1 MGTGLSNPESEI
13 LQVVTCLNGAA
24 SNLRLYAADHPQVLR
39 YMDRAYDQLQR
50 VLRSQFMLTF
60 LVVED
65 ELIID
70 NRAVT
75 ARTPQLEQFVQLLK
89 QGAIERL
96 TFLSGVTRQELTQ
109 LVGDLVSTRQE
120 VVRSTPAIKLG
131 KVVVQS
137 ASGTGKLDAVLSPES
152 RQRLEALAAF
162 RQRSLD
168 NLKDAYLRI
177 QASREI
183 FPAGLAEMVQGF
195 LQGMLRNVNPLKMLA
210 ALKSSD
216 EYTFTHAINVCI
228 LTMAQAEALG
238 IEGDL
243 LHDIGVAASMH
254 DAGKMFISD
263 DVLNK
268 PDKLTD
274 EEWQHMRTH
283 SAQGAQ
289 YILRLS
295 GIPKLAFLAAL
306 EHHLRYDGTGYPDL
320 GKGWRPNIVSQMI
333 AIADVFDAMRSRRP
347 YKEPKPD
354 ALIVKILQQ
363 DSGSA
368 FNPHLVR
375 NFLQL
380 IQPKGGTDNE
390 E

>member
-1 MGTGLSNPESEI
+1 LSDLENEI
-13 LQVVTCLNGAA
+13 LQVVTCINGAA
-24 SNLRLYAADHPQVLR
+24 SNTRLYAADHPQVQR
-39 YMDRAYDQLQR
+39 YLERVFDQLQK
-50 VLRSQFMLTF
+50 VLQIQSMLTF

-65 ELIID
+65 EVIID

-75 ARTPQLEQFVQLLK
+75 GRTPQLEQFVQLLK
-89 QGAIERL
+89 QSAIERL
-96 TFLSGVTRQELTQ
+96 TFTSGVTIQELTQ
-109 LVGDLVSTRQE
+109 LVGDLASTGRE

-131 KVVVQS
+131 KVVVQPT
-137 ASGTGKLDAVLSPES
+137 TGADSPEAALSPES
-152 RQRLEALAAF
+152 RQRLEALVAF

-168 NLKDAYLRI
+168 DLRDAYHRI
-177 QASREI
+177 RGFHEI
-183 FPAGLAEMVQGF
+183 SSAGLGEMVQGF
-195 LQGMLRNVNPLKMLA
+195 LQGMLRNVNPLRMLA
-210 ALKSSD
+210 SLKSSD
-216 EYTFTHAINVCI
+216 EYTFTHAVNVCL

-238 IEGDL
+238 IEGGL

-283 SAQGAQ
+283 SAQGAH

-306 EHHLRYDGTGYPDL
+306 EHHLRYDGSGYPDL

-363 DSGSA
+363 ESGSS

-380 IQPKGGTDNE
+380 IHPKGGTDYE
-390 E
+390 R

>member
-1 MGTGLSNPESEI
+1 LSNLESEI
-13 LQVVTCLNGAA
+13 LQVVTCLNGAV
-24 SNLRLYAADHPQVLR
+24 SNTRLYAADHPQVMR
-39 YMDRAYDQLQR
+39 YLERAYDQLKR
-50 VLRSQFMLTF
+50 VLQAKSTITF
-60 LVVED
+60 LIVED
-65 ELIID
+65 EVIID
-70 NRAVT
+70 NRAMT
-75 ARTPQLEQFVQLLK
+75 AKAPQLDQFVQLLQ

-96 TFLSGVTRQELTQ
+96 TFSSDVTLQELTQ
-109 LVGDLVSTRQE
+109 LVGDLASPNQE

-131 KVVVQS
+131 KVMVQPK
-137 ASGTGKLDAVLSPES
+137 SGPEPHETTLSPES
-152 RQRLEALAAF
+152 RQRLEALAVL
-162 RQRSLD
+162 RQRSLED
-168 NLKDAYLRI
+168 LKDAYHRI
-177 QASREI
+177 RASHEI
-183 FPAGLAEMVQGF
+183 SPLGLGEMVQGF
-195 LQGMLRNVNPLKMLA
+195 LQGMLRNVNPLRMLA
-210 ALKSSD
+210 SLKSSD

-274 EEWQHMRTH
+274 DEWQHMRTH
-283 SAQGAQ
+283 TAQGAQ

-295 GIPKLAFLAAL
+295 GIPKMAFLAAL
-306 EHHLRYDGTGYPDL
+306 EHHIRYDGTGYPDL

-333 AIADVFDAMRSRRP
+333 AIADIFDAMRSRRP

-354 ALIVKILQQ
+354 ALIVKIMQQ
-363 DSGSA
+363 ESGST
-368 FNPHLVR
+368 FNPRLVR

-380 IQPKGGTDNE
+380 IHPKGGTDNE
-390 E
+390 K

>member
-1 MGTGLSNPESEI
+1 M
-13 LQVVTCLNGAA
+13 LQVATCLNGAV
-24 SNLRLYAADHPQVLR
+24 SNTRLYAADHPQVLR
-39 YMDRAYDQLQR
+39 YLERAYNQLQG
-50 VLRSQFMLTF
+50 VLKTQATLTF
-60 LVVED
+60 LVVDD
-65 ELIID
+65 EVIID

-75 ARTPQLEQFVQLLK
+75 ARTPQLEQFVHLLK

-96 TFLSGVTRQELTQ
+96 TFSSGLTIQELTQ
-109 LVGDLVSTRQE
+109 LVGDLASTHNE

-131 KVVVQS
+131 KVMVQPV
-137 ASGTGKLDAVLSPES
+137 SGAEQPDTALSIES
-152 RQRLEALAAF
+152 RQRLEALADL
-162 RQRSLD
+162 RRHSLD
-168 NLKDAYLRI
+168 DLKDTYQRI
-177 QASREI
+177 QGSHDI
-183 FPAGLAEMVQGF
+183 SPMGLSEMVQGF
-195 LQGMLRNVNPLKMLA
+195 LNAMLRNVNPLRMLA
-210 ALKSSD
+210 SLKSSD

-238 IEGDL
+238 IDGRL
-243 LHDIGVAASMH
+243 LHDIGVAASLH

-263 DVLNK
+263 DILNK

-274 EEWQHMRTH
+274 EEWHHMRTH

-306 EHHLRYDGTGYPDL
+306 EHHIRYDGSGYPDL
-320 GKGWRPNIVSQMI
+320 GKGWQPNIVSQMI

-354 ALIVKILQQ
+354 ALIVKILKQE
-363 DSGSA
+363 SGST

-380 IQPKGGTDNE
+380 IHQKGGTDNE
-390 E
+390 K

>member
-1 MGTGLSNPESEI
+1 LSNLESEI

-24 SNLRLYAADHPQVLR
+24 SNTRLYAADHPQVMR
-39 YMDRAYDQLQR
+39 YLERAYDQLRR
-50 VLRSQFMLTF
+50 VLQAQSTITF
-60 LVVED
+60 LIVED
-65 ELIID
+65 EVIVG
-70 NRAVT
+70 NRAMT
-75 ARTPQLEQFVQLLK
+75 AKTPQLDQFVQLLK

-96 TFLSGVTRQELTQ
+96 TFSSDVTIQELTQ
-109 LVGDLVSTRQE
+109 LVGDLVSTNRE
-120 VVRSTPAIKLG
+120 AVRSTPAIKLG
-131 KVVVQS
+131 KVMVQPK
-137 ASGTGKLDAVLSPES
+137 SGPEQLEDALSPES
-152 RQRLEALAAF
+152 RQRLEALAVF
-162 RQRSLD
+162 RQRSMD
-168 NLKDAYLRI
+168 DLKDAYRRI
-177 QASREI
+177 RATNEI
-183 FPAGLAEMVQGF
+183 SPLGLGEMVQGF
-195 LQGMLRNVNPLKMLA
+195 LQGMLRNVNPLRMLA
-210 ALKSSD
+210 SLKSSD

-274 EEWQHMRTH
+274 DEWQHMRTH
-283 SAQGAQ
+283 TIQGAQ

-306 EHHLRYDGTGYPDL
+306 EHHIRYDGTGYPDL
-320 GKGWRPNIVSQMI
+320 GKGWRPNIVSQII
-333 AIADVFDAMRSRRP
+333 AIADIFDAMRSRRP

-354 ALIVKILQQ
+354 ALIIKIIQQ
-363 DSGSA
+363 ESGST
-368 FNPHLVR
+368 FNPDLVR

-380 IQPKGGTDNE
+380 INPQGGTDYE
-390 E
+390 K

>member
-1 MGTGLSNPESEI
+1 LSNLENDI
-13 LQVVTCLNGAA
+13 LQVVTCINGAA
-24 SNLRLYAADHPQVLR
+24 SNTRLYAADHPQVLR
-39 YMDRAYDQLQR
+39 YLERAYNQLQG
-50 VLRSQFMLTF
+50 VLKTQATLTF
-60 LVVED
+60 LVVDD
-65 ELIID
+65 EVIID

-96 TFLSGVTRQELTQ
+96 TFSSGLTIQELTQ
-109 LVGDLVSTRQE
+109 LVGDLASTHNE

-131 KVVVQS
+131 KVVVQPV
-137 ASGTGKLDAVLSPES
+137 SGTEQSDAALSLES
-152 RQRLEALAAF
+152 RQRLEALADL
-162 RQRSLD
+162 RRHSLD
-168 NLKDAYLRI
+168 DLRDTYQRI
-177 QASREI
+177 QGSHDI
-183 FPAGLAEMVQGF
+183 SSMGLSEMVQGF
-195 LQGMLRNVNPLKMLA
+195 LNGMLRNVNPLRMLA
-210 ALKSSD
+210 SLKSSD

-238 IEGDL
+238 IDGRL
-243 LHDIGVAASMH
+243 LHDIGVAASLH

-263 DVLNK
+263 DILNK

-274 EEWQHMRTH
+274 EEWHHMRTH

-306 EHHLRYDGTGYPDL
+306 EHHIRYDGSGYPDL
-320 GKGWRPNIVSQMI
+320 GKGWQPNIVSQMI

-363 DSGSA
+363 ESGST

-380 IQPKGGTDNE
+380 IHQKGGTDNE
-390 E
+390 K

>member
-1 MGTGLSNPESEI
+1 MSNLESEI

-24 SNLRLYAADHPQVLR
+24 SNTRLYAADHPQVLR
-39 YMDRAYDQLQR
+39 YLERAYDQLQR
-50 VLRSQFMLTF
+50 VLQAQSTLTF

-65 ELIID
+65 EVIID
-70 NRAVT
+70 NQAVT
-75 ARTPQLEQFVQLLK
+75 ARTPQLEQFVQLLQ

-96 TFLSGVTRQELTQ
+96 TFSSGVTLQELTQ
-109 LVGDLVSTRQE
+109 LVGDLTSSQKE

-137 ASGTGKLDAVLSPES
+137 ASEAQQSDAVLPLES
-152 RQRLEALAAF
+152 RQRLEALA
-162 RQRSLD
+162 D
-168 NLKDAYLRI
+168 LKDAYLRI
-177 QASREI
+177 QAANEI
-183 FPAGLAEMVQGF
+183 SPTGLSEMVEGF
-195 LQGMLRNVNPLKMLA
+195 LQGMLRNINPLRMLA
-210 ALKSSD
+210 SLKSSD

-238 IEGDL
+238 IEGPM
-243 LHDIGVAASMH
+243 LHDIGVAASLH

-274 EEWQHMRTH
+274 DEWRHMRTH

-306 EHHLRYDGTGYPDL
+306 EHHIRYDGTGYPDL

-354 ALIVKILQQ
+354 TLIVKILQQ
-363 DSGSA
+363 ESGSA
-368 FNPHLVR
+368 FNPRLVS

-380 IQPKGGTDNE
+380 IHQKGGRDNE
-390 E
+390 K

>member
-1 MGTGLSNPESEI
+1 M
-13 LQVVTCLNGAA
+13 LQVATCLNGAV
-24 SNLRLYAADHPQVLR
+24 SNTRLYAADHPQVLR
-39 YMDRAYDQLQR
+39 YLERAYNQLQG
-50 VLRSQFMLTF
+50 VLKTQATLTF
-60 LVVED
+60 LVVDD
-65 ELIID
+65 EVIID

-96 TFLSGVTRQELTQ
+96 TFSSGLTIQELTQ
-109 LVGDLVSTRQE
+109 LVGDLASTHNE

-131 KVVVQS
+131 KVVVQPV
-137 ASGTGKLDAVLSPES
+137 SGTEQSDAALSLES
-152 RQRLEALAAF
+152 RQRLEALADL
-162 RQRSLD
+162 RRHSLD
-168 NLKDAYLRI
+168 DLRDTYQRI
-177 QASREI
+177 QGSHDI
-183 FPAGLAEMVQGF
+183 SSMGLSEMVQGF
-195 LQGMLRNVNPLKMLA
+195 LNGMLRNVNPLRMLA
-210 ALKSSD
+210 SLKSSD

-238 IEGDL
+238 IDGRL
-243 LHDIGVAASMH
+243 LHDIGVAASLH

-263 DVLNK
+263 DILNK

-274 EEWQHMRTH
+274 EEWHHMRTH

-306 EHHLRYDGTGYPDL
+306 EHHIRYDGSGYPDL
-320 GKGWRPNIVSQMI
+320 GKGWQPNIVSQMI

-363 DSGSA
+363 ESGST

-380 IQPKGGTDNE
+380 IHQKGGTDNE
-390 E
+390 K

>member
-1 MGTGLSNPESEI
+1 MSNLENDI

-24 SNLRLYAADHPQVLR
+24 SNTRLYAADHPQVRR
-39 YMDRAYDQLQR
+39 YLERAYDQLQQ
-50 VLRSQFMLTF
+50 VLQAQSTLTF
-60 LVVED
+60 LIVED
-65 ELIID
+65 EVIIG
-70 NRAVT
+70 NRAAT
-75 ARTPQLEQFVQLLK
+75 AKTPQLEQFVQLLK

-96 TFLSGVTRQELTQ
+96 TFTSGVTIQELTQ
-109 LVGDLVSTRQE
+109 LVGDLTSFRRE
-120 VVRSTPAIKLG
+120 VVRSTPKIKLG
-131 KVVVQS
+131 RVVVQS
-137 ASGTGKLDAVLSPES
+137 ASGADLPDASLSPES
-152 RQRLEALAAF
+152 RQRLAALADF

-168 NLKDAYLRI
+168 KIKEAYHRI
-177 QASREI
+177 RGAHEI
-183 FPAGLAEMVQGF
+183 SPAGLGEMVQGF
-195 LQGMLRNVNPLKMLA
+195 LQGMLRNVNPLRMLA
-210 ALKSSD
+210 SLKSSD
-216 EYTFTHAINVCI
+216 EYTFTHAVNVCI

-238 IEGDL
+238 IEGSL

-268 PDKLTD
+268 PDKLTSD
-274 EEWQHMRTH
+274 EWLHMRTH

-289 YILRLS
+289 YVLRLS

-306 EHHLRYDGTGYPDL
+306 EHHIRYDGSGYPDL
-320 GKGWRPNIVSQMI
+320 GKAWRPNLVSQMI

-363 DSGSA
+363 ESGST

-380 IQPKGGTDNE
+380 IHPKGGTGNE
-390 E
+390 R